1 MHANGDAAIDF
12 LLKAHVAAA
21 GGEPTADRRT
31 VGIHSQFI
39 RPDQLQKYK
48 EYNIIPALFTL
59 HTYFFYDVHARNR
72 GSEQAGFI
80 SPMKDAIGL
89 GMRPTNQTDYSVT
102 PINQMWTIWS
112 AVNRISRAGVLNGP
126 DQRITPLQA
135 LEAITINAAYQY
147 REEASKGSL
156 EPGKLADMVI
166 LDRNPLT
173 VDPMSIKD
181 INVVETIK
189 EGKSI
194 YRRQ

>member
-1 MHANGDAAIDF
+1 
-12 LLKAHVAAA
+12 
-21 GGEPTADRRT
+21 
-31 VGIHSQFI
+31 
-39 RPDQLQKYK
+39 
-48 EYNIIPALFTL
+48 
-59 HTYFFYDVHARNR
+59 
-72 GSEQAGFI
+72 
-80 SPMKDAIGL
+80 MKDAIGL